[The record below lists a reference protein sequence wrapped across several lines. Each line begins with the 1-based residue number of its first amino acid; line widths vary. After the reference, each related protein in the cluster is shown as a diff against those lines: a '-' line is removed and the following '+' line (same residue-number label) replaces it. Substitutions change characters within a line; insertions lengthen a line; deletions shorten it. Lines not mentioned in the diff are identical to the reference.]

1 MVPES
6 MMPNDKL
13 VKFLRD
19 NRPYSFCPGCLGLES
34 GMSLQDA
41 RAMVSGMQRLLN
53 EFKLQAAP
61 CHRCGRSLEVI
72 AAV

>member
-1 MVPES
+1 MQ
-6 MMPNDKL
+6 PNDKL

-19 NRPYSFCPGCLGLES
+19 NRPHSFCPACLGLEA

-41 RAMVSGMQRLLN
+41 RAMVSGMQRLLA
-53 EFKLQAAP
+53 EFKLQAAQ
-61 CHRCGRSLEVI
+61 CHRCGRSMEVI